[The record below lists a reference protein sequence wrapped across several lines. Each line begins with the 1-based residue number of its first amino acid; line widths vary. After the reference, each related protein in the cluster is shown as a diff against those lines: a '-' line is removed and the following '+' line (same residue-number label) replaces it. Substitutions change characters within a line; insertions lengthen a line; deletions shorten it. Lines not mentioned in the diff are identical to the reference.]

1 MEIGGGG
8 EADSSPQK
16 CTLVIMP
23 WLEIN
28 MKQKRKSILKRSSL
42 CIRKILKCEMILLWL
57 LLFDEIRMLLLL
69 LYFYYS
75 TTYLLFVLY
84 SHNNLTENLPIFVVR
99 NPEPRAS
106 FKNWPIRELG
116 SIKSK
121 LHSREP
127 ANFLISCV
135 FYQIIYS

>member
-1 MEIGGGG
+1 MMEIGG

-42 CIRKILKCEMILLWL
+42 CRRKVWNVKWFCCGSF
-57 LLFDEIRMLLLL
+57 FDEIRMLLLL
-69 LYFYYS
+69 VYFYYS

-135 FYQIIYS
+135 FYQMIYS